1 MEYRKLTEL
10 KELPNNPRLIKDR
23 QFKILCESI
32 QNNPEYF
39 EARPIILSDRTGEL
53 VIIAGNQ
60 RYKAA
65 KHLKLK
71 EVPTYLMEN
80 LTEEK
85 EHEIIIR
92 DNVSNGEWD
101 FEQLSSIWDAEILTE
116 WGVDIPNWEG
126 EEIDYSDKNKEI
138 DTDEFSDNMT
148 LKFEYNQNE
157 YTYITENLN
166 RINPNKELA
175 LLKLLNYE
183 S

>member
-1 MEYRKLTEL
+1 METKIVNINTI
-10 KELPNNPRLIKDR
+10 KPNPNNPRLIKDDK
-23 QFKILCESI
+23 FKKLVKSI
-32 QNNPEYF
+32 KDFPEML
-39 EARPIILSDRTGEL
+39 ELREIIVDENMIILG
-53 VIIAGNQ
+53 GNM
-60 RYKAA
+60 RYKA
-65 KHLKLK
+65 LKELGIK
-71 EVPTYLMEN
+71 EVPIKIANN
-80 LTEEK
+80 LTEEQKK
-85 EHEIIIR
+85 EFVMKDNISYGVFDWDIIA
-92 DNVSNGEWD
+92 NEWETD
-101 FEQLSSIWDAEILTE
+101 LLTE